1 MILDL
6 PKTSERR
13 KSPRYVT
20 DIPVDI
26 VLNDGNILTVT
37 TRNISNSG
45 LQIACDSWVA
55 NEIEPRGI
63 QSHNVSQLQL
73 KIVADLTIDDTVQKL
88 YANARIM
95 SVQRMSQDHYILSIK
110 FLDYENGSQDVLN
123 QYLEQYT
130 FRKIIHKGVVG
141 E

>member
-26 VLNDGNILTVT
+26 VLNEGNILTVT
-37 TRNISNSG
+37 TRNISNNG

-63 QSHNVSQLQL
+63 QSHNVSQLQF
-73 KIVADLTIDDTVQKL
+73 KIVADLTIDDNVQKL

-110 FLDYENGSQDVLN
+110 FISYENGSQDVLN
-123 QYLEQYT
+123 KYMDQHT
-130 FRKIIHKGVVG
+130 FRNIIHKGVVG

>member
-45 LQIACDSWVA
+45 LQIACDSWIA

-73 KIVADLTIDDTVQKL
+73 KIVADLTIGDTVQKL
-88 YANARIM
+88 YTNARIM

>member
-6 PKTSERR
+6 PKTRERR
-13 KSPRYVT
+13 KSPRYAT

-26 VLNDGNILTVT
+26 VLNEGEILTVI
-37 TRNISNSG
+37 TRNISSSG

-55 NEIEPRGI
+55 NQIEPRGI
-63 QSHNVSQLQL
+63 QSHNVSQLVL
-73 KIVADLTIDDTVQKL
+73 KIVADLTIGNNVQKL
-88 YANARIM
+88 YTNARIM

-110 FLDYENGSQDVLN
+110 FLDYENGSQDALN
-123 QYLEQYT
+123 KYLDQYT
-130 FRKIIHKGVVG
+130 FRNVIHKGVVG

>member
-13 KSPRYVT
+13 KSPRYAT

-63 QSHNVSQLQL
+63 QCHNVSQLQF
-73 KIVADLTIDDTVQKL
+73 KMVADLTIGDSVQKL

-123 QYLEQYT
+123 KYIEQYT
-130 FRKIIHKGVVG
+130 FRNIIHKGVVG

>member
-63 QSHNVSQLQL
+63 HSHNVSQLQF
-73 KIVADLTIDDTVQKL
+73 KMVADLTIGDSVQKL

-123 QYLEQYT
+123 KYLEQYT
-130 FRKIIHKGVVG
+130 FRNIIHKGVVG

>member
-45 LQIACDSWVA
+45 LQIACDSWIA

-73 KIVADLTIDDTVQKL
+73 KIVADLTIGDTVQKL
-88 YANARIM
+88 YTNARIM

-130 FRKIIHKGVVG
+130 FRNIIHKGVVG
-141 E
+141 D

>member
-20 DIPVDI
+20 AIPVDI
-26 VLNDGNILTVT
+26 GRNDGNILTVT

-110 FLDYENGSQDVLN
+110 FLDYENTSQDVLN

>member
-45 LQIACDSWVA
+45 LQIACDSWIA

-73 KIVADLTIDDTVQKL
+73 KIVADLTIGDTVQKL
-88 YANARIM
+88 YTNARIM

-110 FLDYENGSQDVLN
+110 FLGYENGSQDVLN

-130 FRKIIHKGVVG
+130 FRNIIHKGVVG
-141 E
+141 D

>member
-26 VLNDGNILTVT
+26 VLNEGEVLTVT
-37 TRNISNSG
+37 TRNISSSG

-55 NEIEPRGI
+55 NQIEPRGI
-63 QSHNVSQLQL
+63 QSHNVSQLIF
-73 KIVADLTIDDTVQKL
+73 KIVADLTIGNNVQKL
-88 YANARIM
+88 YTNARIM

-110 FLDYENGSQDVLN
+110 FLDYENGSQDTLN
-123 QYLEQYT
+123 QYLDQYT
-130 FRKIIHKGVVG
+130 FRKVIHKGVVG

>member
-45 LQIACDSWVA
+45 LQIACDSWVS

-110 FLDYENGSQDVLN
+110 FLDYENASQDVLN

>member
-110 FLDYENGSQDVLN
+110 FLDYENGSQEVLN
-123 QYLEQYT
+123 KYLDQHTY
-130 FRKIIHKGVVG
+130 INVIHKGVVG